1 MKGKKQN
8 IIPLIFAVDD
18 NYAPFLS
25 VTLKSILLNSSK
37 NYYYKIYVLN
47 QGLSDKNIKKLNEY
61 NYYGLSSIKYINVEK
76 KLSNISEKLH
86 LRDYYTMTI
95 YYRIFISSLF
105 PQYDK
110 VLYLDSDLVVIG
122 DIAELFNK
130 DVGGFYVGAVVD
142 EVVDKTQV
150 FADYVELGLGVKRT
164 EYFNSGVILF
174 DLAKWREKNYSDR
187 IAKHVAKERNNYPAP
202 DQDLLNVV
210 CRGDIFRL
218 DIRYNF
224 QPMHAVFADK
234 QYYRVMKPMVY
245 YDKEVISDA
254 RKQTAIYHCFR
265 FLGEFPWHKGN
276 LHPYNAVFDRYL
288 QSSPWKD
295 YRKEQAEAGLPIRIE
310 KVLYRILPK
319 GLFLPIFRVAHR
331 MFINRANNDSL
342 KNETNKL
349 M

>member
-164 EYFNSGVILF
+164 EYFNSGVMLMNLKILRKINIEEKF
-174 DLAKWREKNYSDR
+174 LDLLLRFKFE
-187 IAKHVAKERNNYPAP
+187 VAP
-202 DQDLLNVV
+202 DQDYFNVI
-210 CRGDIFRL
+210 CKGNTKLIELGWNKSPIQNSCF
-218 DIRYNF
+218 N
-224 QPMHAVFADK
+224 DK
-234 QYYRVMKPMVY
+234 DLKIIHYKLAL
-245 YDKEVISDA
+245 K
-254 RKQTAIYHCFR
+254 
-265 FLGEFPWHKGN
+265 PWHYDN
-276 LHPYNAVFDRYL
+276 
-288 QSSPWKD
+288 
-295 YRKEQAEAGLPIRIE
+295 
-310 KVLYRILPK
+310 VLYD
-319 GLFLPIFRVAHR
+319 GLFWKYAIETNYYQEILFIKSNYTFEKKR
-331 MFINRANNDSL
+331 MDSL
-342 KNETNKL
+342 AYEKLTNMARAYVNDAFNYKKSQISCV
-349 M
+349 